1 MMDVTTGFYT
11 QDIWTWWLAL
21 YLYLGGLGAATLTTT
36 FLTDMYIKPHREL
49 VLWGTWSGIIMLCLG
64 SAMLFLHLLDHVAV
78 IHVLNPMVL
87 INQPTAWIAW
97 GTQFIVWMMVWG
109 FLYALP
115 YMMDSPF
122 FSRIPIVKNILGW
135 RLVQKIGRTCG
146 RHCRLC
152 GWLATI
158 NGIGT
163 VVYTGLVLQSFPA
176 VALWHNPGVPL
187 LFTVSA
193 FSTAMAF
200 LLLVL
205 GLAIKKHEEDRALC
219 RFYERTDLMLIAAEL
234 VILFSFFFYLQG
246 GSQSAAVSAQ
256 LLWKDWGW
264 LIGFIGF
271 GLLVPFF
278 IELKGVTKGWSSPS
292 PIMLASVLVL
302 VGGYLLRHYFLY
314 AGVYAR
320 PW

>member
-1 MMDVTTGFYT
+1 MDVTTGFFT
-11 QDIWTWWLAL
+11 QDIWTWWLAI
-21 YLYLGGLGAATLTTT
+21 YLYFGGLGAATLTTT
-36 FLTDMYIKPHREL
+36 FLTDMYLKPHREL
-49 VLWGTWSGIIMLCLG
+49 VLWGAWSGIVMLSIG
-64 SAMLFLHLLDHVAV
+64 SGMLFLHLLDHMAV

-109 FLYALP
+109 FLYSLP
-115 YMMDSPF
+115 YMIESEF
-122 FSRIPIVKNILGW
+122 FGRIPIVKNVLAWSLI
-135 RLVQKIGRTCG
+135 QKIGHTIH
-146 RHCRLC
+146 RHKRLV

-163 VVYTGLVLQSFPA
+163 VIYTGLLLQSFPA

-200 LLLVL
+200 LLLL
-205 GLAIKKHEEDRALC
+205 LNLAIKKGDEDHLLRV
-219 RFYERTDLMLIAAEL
+219 FYERTDLMLIAAEL
-234 VILFSFFFYLQG
+234 VILFSFFFYLQR
-246 GSQSAAVSAQ
+246 GSQSAAISAQ
-256 LLWKDWGW
+256 LLWNDWGW
-264 LIGFIGF
+264 LIGFMGF

-278 IELKGVTKGWSSPS
+278 IELKGVIKGWNSPV

-302 VGGYLLRHYFLY
+302 VGGYLLRHYFMY

>member
-1 MMDVTTGFYT
+1 MDVTTSFYT

-21 YLYLGGLGAATLTTT
+21 YLYFGGLGAAVLTTT
-36 FLTDMYIKPHREL
+36 FLTDMYMKPHPEL
-49 VLWGTWSGIIMLCLG
+49 VLWGTWSGVVMLSLG
-64 SAMLFLHLLDHVAV
+64 SSMLFLHLLDHMAV

-109 FLYALP
+109 VLYSLP
-115 YMMDSPF
+115 YMLDSEF
-122 FSRIPIVKNILGW
+122 FNRIPIVKHILTWG
-135 RLVQKIGRTCG
+135 LVQKIGRTCG

-163 VVYTGLVLQSFPA
+163 VVYTGLLLQSFPA
-176 VALWHNPGVPL
+176 VALWNNPGVPL
-187 LFTVSA
+187 LFSVSA

-200 LLLVL
+200 LLLVMN
-205 GLAIKKHEEDRALC
+205 LAIKKREEDRPL
-219 RFYERTDLMLIAAEL
+219 RVFYERTDLILIAVEL
-234 VILFSFFFYLQG
+234 VILFSFFFYLQR
-246 GSQSAAVSAQ
+246 GSQSAAISAQ
-256 LLWKDWGW
+256 LLWNDWGW

-278 IELKGVTKGWSSPS
+278 IELKGVITGWRSPA

-302 VGGYLLRHYFLY
+302 MGGYLLRHYFMY